1 MKKIKL
7 EAVGYF
13 GEEGTEVNETSFD
26 RPVMLVY
33 AGKFD
38 SIDGPVEISPEH
50 IDGLCLNHNAILSK
64 VKRMASGD
72 IPMREYP
79 PLQLDHSRSA
89 AHTIGRLVGNLT
101 VGEADIQGE
110 KKKAL
115 FGVVRFLGKENV
127 EKARDGRYTHVSIGA
142 DLDPCKIN
150 ELSVTPFP
158 AAPHAALLA
167 NPQEIDYKDFKIF
180 GRPGYFRYESKRSK
194 SVSIDHWDTIE
205 EVKKVID
212 KKEYKMSRRLASYNG
227 VEYQV
232 EEVETGVYNIY
243 VNGKKVS
250 DHAGS
255 PEEVDKEAQR
265 WIDHEKSEGDTGMH
279 EKLKKHLMEHKKLS
293 EKDAADLA
301 KKMAEHHMK
310 KLGLDEEKMSKHLES
325 ADEKEMKRMSDEHDE
340 HEKKLAEGKEDGEKK
355 LTAAKDGMLRLAKE
369 ISKSQGEVHTHIRLT
384 AIGARLSQLRAQGK
398 ITPAEIKKIDT
409 VKLSAM
415 SSDAME
421 AALATFDAREPVV
434 QFHAVSGTTK
444 AMAIDAVARKYRLAR
459 LEVESRLN
467 MPSKRAEAEKLL
479 AQLSE
484 AEKKDMAQAKGEEG
498 EGEPTKGLLHKVT
511 YEHLEKMLEDAK
523 QHGDLK
529 KHLKHLVDH
538 YHASAV
544 PEEIGPDPMPGDKRM
559 SALAKS
565 YAELQTKFNELIT
578 VVAPAIG
585 IKPEDLK

>member
-1 MKKIKL
+1 MKKIRL
-7 EAVGYF
+7 EAVGYL
-13 GEEGTEVNETSFD
+13 GEEGTIVNETSYD

-38 SIDGPVEISPEH
+38 SIDGPVEITPEH
-50 IDGLCLNHNAILSK
+50 IDALCLNHNAILSK
-64 VKRMASGD
+64 VKRLASGD

-101 VGEADIQGE
+101 VGEAEIQGE

-115 FGVVRFLGKENV
+115 FGVVRFLGAENV
-127 EKARDGRYTHVSIGA
+127 EKAKDGRYTHVSIGA
-142 DLDPCKIN
+142 DLDPAKIN

-158 AAPHAALLA
+158 AAPNAALLA
-167 NPQEIDYKDFKIF
+167 KP
-180 GRPGYFRYESKRSK
+180 
-194 SVSIDHWDTIE
+194 
-205 EVKKVID
+205 
-212 KKEYKMSRRLASYNG
+212 KEKRLASYKG
-227 VEYQV
+227 VNYEV

-265 WIDHEKSEGDTGMH
+265 WIDHEKSEGDKGMH

-369 ISKSQGEVHTHIRLT
+369 ISKSQSEVHTHIRLT
-384 AIGARLSQLRAQGK
+384 AIGSRLGALRSQGK
-398 ITPAEIKKIDT
+398 ITPAEIKKLDT
-409 VKLSAM
+409 VKLAAM
-415 SSDAME
+415 SSEAME

-444 AMAIDAVARKYRLAR
+444 AMAIDAVAKKYRLAR

-484 AEKKDMAQAKGEEG
+484 AEKKDMAQAKGEEEG
-498 EGEPTKGLLHKVT
+498 GEPTKGLLHKVT

-544 PEEIGPDPMPGDKRM
+544 PEEVGPDPMPGDKRM